1 VRLQARGGDIRFNS
15 RMTGSARDQAALLP
29 LTPGVLERTPP
40 DWAPFAKRK
49 AELAARL
56 TGG

>member
-1 VRLQARGGDIRFNS
+1 
-15 RMTGSARDQAALLP
+15 MTGSARDQAALLP